1 LSEACVFL
9 VRVRLRP
16 DAEEEFLQRYGR
28 LADRVAQGL
37 DGHVAHRL
45 CQDRDEHDR
54 WVIESHWE
62 SYEAEE
68 AWERTPEHRELTMA
82 MRECWAE
89 AERTRYTVRRETLHP

>member
-1 LSEACVFL
+1 LSACVFL
-9 VRVRLRP
+9 VRVRLEP
-16 DAEEEFLQRYGR
+16 GAEEEFLRRYGR

-45 CQDRDEHDR
+45 CQDLEQEDR

-62 SYEAEE
+62 SLEAEE
-68 AWERTPEHRELTMA
+68 AWERHPDHRELLGA

-89 AERTRYTVRRETLHP
+89 AERTRHAVRRETLHP